1 MKQNFFAVD
10 LGATSGRTI
19 LGSFIEGGLNLEE
32 INRFPNHLIEVGGHF
47 YWDIYALYRHIIDG
61 LKLVAH
67 RGESIA
73 SIGIDT
79 WGVDFVLLGKDGNL
93 LRQPYA
99 YRDPHTVGAPEAF
112 FSRISRSEVY
122 GKTGIQVMNFNS
134 LFQLDTLRRNH
145 DSALEAA
152 DKVLF
157 MPDAL
162 SYMLTGKMVTEYTI
176 ASTAQLV
183 NAHTQRLEPEL
194 LKAVGLQ
201 EENFGRFVFPGEK
214 IGTLTEEVQK
224 ITGLGA
230 IPVIA
235 VAGHDTG
242 SAVAAVPALDRNF
255 AYLSS
260 GTWSLMGVETD
271 APVITA
277 ETEAL
282 NFTNEGGVEGTI
294 RLLKNICGMW
304 LLERCRLN
312 WGDTSYPEL
321 ITEADSC
328 EPFRSLI
335 NPDDDCF
342 ANPADMEQAIEMVP
356 VIVEAQIQA
365 TAIEFMERETILF
378 AEEYL
383 GKRFP
388 DTRNDAYILLTFDG
402 RNAEQVRAEYQEVA
416 DLCLEHGALDVF
428 IVDTQER
435 KQSVWNAR
443 GAFLEA
449 IKASTTQMDECD
461 VVVPRDRVAD
471 FIKYTHEVAGILNL
485 RIPSFGHAGDGNLH
499 VYLCRDDLAEDEW
512 KEKLS
517 LGFEMMYARAREYGG
532 AVSGEHGIG
541 YAKKEYLKEQLGD
554 TQIGLMRRIK
564 KAFDPNLILNPDKVV

>member
-1 MKQNFFAVD
+1 M
-10 LGATSGRTI
+10 
-19 LGSFIEGGLNLEE
+19 
-32 INRFPNHLIEVGGHF
+32 
-47 YWDIYALYRHIIDG
+47 
-61 LKLVAH
+61 
-67 RGESIA
+67 
-73 SIGIDT
+73 
-79 WGVDFVLLGKDGNL
+79 DFVCVGKDGNL

-99 YRDPHTVGAPEAF
+99 YRDPHTVGAPEAL

-122 GKTGIQVMNFNS
+122 GKTGIQIMNFNS

-152 DKVLF
+152 DKILF

-162 SYMLTGKMVTEYTI
+162 SYMLTGEMVTEYTI

-183 NAHTQRLEPEL
+183 NAQTRRLEPEL
-194 LKAVGLQ
+194 LKAVGLS
-201 EENFGRFVFPGEK
+201 EKNFGRFVFPGEK
-214 IGTLTEEVQK
+214 VGVLTEEVQK

-271 APVITA
+271 APVINA

-321 ITEADSC
+321 ISEADAC

-342 ANPADMEQAIEMVP
+342 ANPADMEKAIAEYCRATGQAVP
-356 VIVEAQIQA
+356 EKRGQVVRCIFESLALRYRQVLENLRSLSPRPIDTLHVIGGGSRNDLLNQFTANAIGIPVVAGPSEA
-365 TAIEFMERETILF
+365 TAIGNVMIQAMAAGEATDVAGMRQLINRSIPLKT
-378 AEEYL
+378 YQ
-383 GKRFP
+383 P
-388 DTRNDAYILLTFDG
+388 QDTEAWDAAYIHFK
-402 RNAEQVRAEYQEVA
+402 NCVR
-416 DLCLEHGALDVF
+416 
-428 IVDTQER
+428 
-435 KQSVWNAR
+435 
-443 GAFLEA
+443 
-449 IKASTTQMDECD
+449 
-461 VVVPRDRVAD
+461 
-471 FIKYTHEVAGILNL
+471 
-485 RIPSFGHAGDGNLH
+485 
-499 VYLCRDDLAEDEW
+499 
-512 KEKLS
+512 
-517 LGFEMMYARAREYGG
+517 
-532 AVSGEHGIG
+532 
-541 YAKKEYLKEQLGD
+541 
-554 TQIGLMRRIK
+554 
-564 KAFDPNLILNPDKVV
+564 

>member
-1 MKQNFFAVD
+1 M
-10 LGATSGRTI
+10 
-19 LGSFIEGGLNLEE
+19 
-32 INRFPNHLIEVGGHF
+32 
-47 YWDIYALYRHIIDG
+47 
-61 LKLVAH
+61 AH

-79 WGVDFVLLGKDGNL
+79 WGVDFVCVGKDGNL

-99 YRDPHTVGAPEAF
+99 YRDPHTVGAPEAL

-122 GKTGIQVMNFNS
+122 GKTGIQIMNFNS

-152 DKVLF
+152 DKILF

-162 SYMLTGKMVTEYTI
+162 SYMLTGEMVTEYTI

-183 NAHTQRLEPEL
+183 NAQTRRLEPEL
-194 LKAVGLQ
+194 LKAVGLS
-201 EENFGRFVFPGEK
+201 EKNFGRFVFPGEK
-214 IGTLTEEVQK
+214 VGVLTEEVQK

-271 APVITA
+271 APVINA

-321 ITEADSC
+321 ISEADAC

-342 ANPADMEQAIEMVP
+342 ANPADMEKAIAEYCRATGQAVPEKRGQVVRCIFESLALRYRQVLENLRSLSPRPIDTLHVIGGGSRNDLLNQFTANAIGIP
-356 VIVEAQIQA
+356 VIAGPSEA
-365 TAIEFMERETILF
+365 TAIGNVMIQAMAAGEATDVAGMRQLINRSIPLKT
-378 AEEYL
+378 YQ
-383 GKRFP
+383 P
-388 DTRNDAYILLTFDG
+388 QDTEAWDAAYIHFK
-402 RNAEQVRAEYQEVA
+402 NCVR
-416 DLCLEHGALDVF
+416 
-428 IVDTQER
+428 
-435 KQSVWNAR
+435 
-443 GAFLEA
+443 
-449 IKASTTQMDECD
+449 
-461 VVVPRDRVAD
+461 
-471 FIKYTHEVAGILNL
+471 
-485 RIPSFGHAGDGNLH
+485 
-499 VYLCRDDLAEDEW
+499 
-512 KEKLS
+512 
-517 LGFEMMYARAREYGG
+517 
-532 AVSGEHGIG
+532 
-541 YAKKEYLKEQLGD
+541 
-554 TQIGLMRRIK
+554 
-564 KAFDPNLILNPDKVV
+564 

>member
-19 LGSFIEGGLNLEE
+19 LSSFTKNGINLEE
-32 INRFPNHLIEVGGHF
+32 VSRFPNHLIEVGGHF
-47 YWDIYALYRHIIDG
+47 YWDIYALYSHIIDG
-61 LKLVAH
+61 LKKVAQL
-67 RGESIA
+67 GEPIT

-93 LRQPYA
+93 LRQPYS
-99 YRDPHTVGAPEAF
+99 YRDPHTVGAPEAL

-134 LFQLDTLRRNH
+134 LFQLDTLRRNK

-152 DKVLF
+152 DKILF

-162 SYMLTGKMVTEYTI
+162 SYMLTGEMVTEYTI

-194 LKAVGLQ
+194 LKAVGLT
-201 EENFGRFVFPGEK
+201 EKNFGRFVFPGEQ
-214 IGTLTEEVQK
+214 IGVLTEEVQK
-224 ITGLGA
+224 MTGLGP

-242 SAVAAVPALDRNF
+242 SAVASVPALDRNF

-271 APVITA
+271 APVINA

-312 WGDTSYPEL
+312 WGETSYPEL
-321 ITEADSC
+321 ISEADSC
-328 EPFRSLI
+328 DPFRSLI
-335 NPDDDCF
+335 NPDDACF
-342 ANPADMEQAIEMVP
+342 ANPTDMEKAIIEYCHATGQPAPEQRGQIVRCIFESLALRYRQVLENLRALSPRPIETLHVIGGGSRNDLLNQFTANAIGIP
-356 VIVEAQIQA
+356 VVAGPSEA
-365 TAIEFMERETILF
+365 TAIGNVMIQAMAAGEATDVAGMRQLINRSIPLKTYQPQDME
-378 AEEYL
+378 AW
-383 GKRFP
+383 
-388 DTRNDAYILLTFDG
+388 DAAYIHFK
-402 RNAEQVRAEYQEVA
+402 NCVR
-416 DLCLEHGALDVF
+416 
-428 IVDTQER
+428 
-435 KQSVWNAR
+435 
-443 GAFLEA
+443 
-449 IKASTTQMDECD
+449 
-461 VVVPRDRVAD
+461 
-471 FIKYTHEVAGILNL
+471 
-485 RIPSFGHAGDGNLH
+485 
-499 VYLCRDDLAEDEW
+499 
-512 KEKLS
+512 
-517 LGFEMMYARAREYGG
+517 
-532 AVSGEHGIG
+532 
-541 YAKKEYLKEQLGD
+541 
-554 TQIGLMRRIK
+554 
-564 KAFDPNLILNPDKVV
+564 